1 MITEFGKALR
11 KLRIEHGEVVRDM
24 ARRMGVSPSFISAV
38 ENGKKNVPDAW
49 IKTIA
54 ELYDLNDAQINELR
68 EMAQQSMTSVKI
80 DLLGRNASQRKAAL
94 IFARDFGKLSDNEA
108 DQIISLLQSDS
119 KDKGG

>member
-38 ENGKKNVPDAW
+38 ENGKKNVPNDW
-49 IKTIA
+49 IETIA
-54 ELYDLNDAQINELR
+54 DLYHLSADQTNELR
-68 EMAQQSMTSVKI
+68 EMAQQSVTSVRI
-80 DLLGRNASQRKAAL
+80 DLLGTNGSQRKAAL

-119 KDKGG
+119 KDKGD